1 MALPRGFERLAV
13 ASYKASIHLGW
24 VRIVIH
30 VEMAL
35 AIKSSPKPEA
45 ACVRAV
51 FRVGR
56 STIFSSSMLFKPK
69 MVPERSVINK
79 INSLESL
86 LAFGSSSLIDLGNY
100 CFDIFSQADFHFK
113 NRKTIP
119 QPLQINGFEY
129 V

>member
-13 ASYKASIHLGW
+13 ASYKASIHLRW

-30 VEMAL
+30 IEMAL
-35 AIKSSPKPEA
+35 AIESAPKPEA
-45 ACVRAV
+45 TGVPAV

-79 INSLESL
+79 INSLESFL
-86 LAFGSSSLIDLGNY
+86 TLGSSSLIYLGNY
-100 CFDIFSQADFHFK
+100 
-113 NRKTIP
+113 
-119 QPLQINGFEY
+119 
-129 V
+129 